1 MSFFE
6 ELKRRNVFRVAI
18 GYVIT
23 AWLLL
28 QVVDLV
34 LENINAPD
42 WVMQVFML
50 ALAIGF
56 PLAIFFAWAFEMT
69 PDGIK
74 KEKDVDRSQSIAPQT
89 GHNLNRTI
97 ILVLVL
103 AVAFLLYK
111 QLGNQSQAPVA
122 ATESDLASE
131 VQSTQSGM
139 TEAGPVT
146 IAVLPFVNMSSDP
159 EQEYFS
165 DGITEE
171 ILNRLAKVSE
181 LQVAA
186 RTSVFSFKG
195 QSQDIRQIG
204 EMLGVGN
211 ILEGSV
217 RRDGEQVRI
226 TAQLIRASDGFHL
239 WSETY
244 DRKLEN
250 IFAIQDDIA
259 SKIAAAL
266 QISLGISDSQTA
278 TRVIPVDP
286 KVYDLY
292 LRARALH
299 RNRGEGV
306 IEALELFRQALEI
319 DPEFAPA
326 WAGLAHSY
334 DVVEFYVSEEAL
346 TEIGDFR
353 TESISAAQQALNL
366 DPELATALHA
376 MGNNLWVQGEW
387 AQAQEY
393 YERALQLD
401 PDSADI
407 MEDYSQM
414 LSYSL
419 QLEAALEVAER
430 MVTLD
435 PYVPVFLNALTN
447 QYDVIGEYEKRDAGI
462 RSMTKQNP
470 DFRYTYVWNIQ
481 RLFELGQIDELH
493 RYIDQIDLSNWTT
506 AEGMHAAIDWMV
518 NSEPTPDDKILKV
531 LSFRPSFAVLAKRPD
546 IFFDIHRDLSN
557 GRKFPGIITILNPH
571 MPADE
576 TRQMRESPQTKALVE
591 EMRLPEY
598 WRKVGWPDM
607 CSPIGEDDFECH

>member
-1 MSFFE
+1 MRLFE

-56 PLAIFFAWAFEMT
+56 PLAVFFAWAFEMT
-69 PDGIK
+69 PEGVK
-74 KEKDVDRSQSIAPQT
+74 RESEVDRSQSITPQT
-89 GHNLNRTI
+89 GQKLNRTI

-111 QLGNQSQAPVA
+111 QLGNQSQTPVVITQSEQTSETSSTPPVM
-122 ATESDLASE
+122 TES
-131 VQSTQSGM
+131 
-139 TEAGPVT
+139 GPVT

-186 RTSVFSFKG
+186 RTSVFTFKG
-195 QSQDIRQIG
+195 QHQDIRQIG

-266 QISLGISDSQTA
+266 QISLGITENQAA
-278 TRVIPVDP
+278 TRIKPVDP
-286 KVYDLY
+286 QVYDLY
-292 LRARALH
+292 LKARALH

-306 IEALELFRQALEI
+306 IEALELFQRALDI

-334 DVVEFYVSEEAL
+334 DVVEFYVSDQVL
-346 TEIGDFR
+346 KEIGDYR
-353 TESISAAQQALNL
+353 ANSTSAAQQALKL

-376 MGNNLWVQGEW
+376 MGNNLWLQGEW

-407 MEDYSQM
+407 MEDYSNM

-419 QLEAALEVAER
+419 QLEAARKVGER

-447 QYDVIGEYEKRDAGI
+447 QYDAIGEYEKRDAGI
-462 RSMTKQNP
+462 RSMTELNP
-470 DFRYTYVWNIQ
+470 DFRYTYVWNIE
-481 RLFELGQIDELH
+481 RLFELEQIDELH
-493 RYIDQIDLSNWTT
+493 EYIDQIDLSNWTT
-506 AEGMHAAIDWMV
+506 AKSLHAAIDWMV
-518 NSEPTPDDKILKV
+518 NSEQTPDDDILTV
-531 LSFRPSFAVLAKRPD
+531 LSIRPRFAMLAKRPD
-546 IFFDIHRDLSN
+546 IFFDMYKDLSN
-557 GRKFPGIITILNPH
+557 GRKFPAILTILNPY

-576 TRQMRESPQTKALVE
+576 TRQVHESPHTKALVE

>member
-1 MSFFE
+1 
-6 ELKRRNVFRVAI
+6 
-18 GYVIT
+18 
-23 AWLLL
+23 
-28 QVVDLV
+28 
-34 LENINAPD
+34 
-42 WVMQVFML
+42 
-50 ALAIGF
+50 
-56 PLAIFFAWAFEMT
+56 
-69 PDGIK
+69 
-74 KEKDVDRSQSIAPQT
+74 
-89 GHNLNRTI
+89 
-97 ILVLVL
+97 
-103 AVAFLLYK
+103 
-111 QLGNQSQAPVA
+111 
-122 ATESDLASE
+122 
-131 VQSTQSGM
+131 M
-139 TEAGPVT
+139 TETGPVT

-171 ILNRLAKVSE
+171 ILNRLAKVSD

-186 RTSVFSFKG
+186 RTSVFTFKG
-195 QSQDIRQIG
+195 QHQDIRQIG

-259 SKIAAAL
+259 SQIAAAL
-266 QISLGISDSQTA
+266 QISLGISENQATA
-278 TRVIPVDP
+278 RIKPVDP
-286 KVYDLY
+286 QVYDLY
-292 LRARALH
+292 LKARALH

-306 IEALELFRQALEI
+306 IEALELFQQALDI

-334 DVVEFYVSEEAL
+334 DVVEFYVSDQVLA
-346 TEIGDFR
+346 EIGDYR
-353 TESISAAQQALNL
+353 TKSTTAAQQALKL

-376 MGNNLWVQGEW
+376 MGNNLWLQGEW
-387 AQAQEY
+387 EQALDY

-414 LSYSL
+414 LSYTL
-419 QLEAALEVAER
+419 QLEAGRKVAKR

-447 QYDVIGEYEKRDAGI
+447 QYDAIGEYEKRDANI
-462 RSMTKQNP
+462 RSMTEHNP
-470 DFRYTYVWNIQ
+470 DFIYTCFWNIQ

-493 RYIDQIDLSNWTT
+493 EYIDQIDLSNWTT
-506 AEGMHAAIDWMV
+506 AKSLHAAIDWMV
-518 NSEPTPDDKILKV
+518 NSQQTPSDEILTV
-531 LSFRPSFAVLAKRPD
+531 LSIRPRFAMLAKRPD
-546 IFFDIHRDLSN
+546 IFFDNLKDLSN
-557 GRKFPGIITILNPH
+557 GQKFPVILTILNPH

-576 TRQMRESPQTKALVE
+576 TRKVHESPQTKALLE
-591 EMRLPEY
+591 TMRLPEY
-598 WRKVGWPDM
+598 WRKFGWPDM
-607 CSPIGEDDFECH
+607 CRPIGEDDFKCH

>member
-34 LENINAPD
+34 LENINTPD

-56 PLAIFFAWAFEMT
+56 PLAVFFAWAFEMT
-69 PDGIK
+69 PDGVKRESEI
-74 KEKDVDRSQSIAPQT
+74 DRSQSITPQT
-89 GHNLNRTI
+89 GQKLNRTI

-111 QLGNQSQAPVA
+111 QLGNQSQAPVVI
-122 ATESDLASE
+122 TESELASE
-131 VQSTQSGM
+131 TSSTHQGIAE
-139 TEAGPVT
+139 TGPVT

-186 RTSVFSFKG
+186 RTSVFTFKG
-195 QSQDIRQIG
+195 QNQDIRQIG

-226 TAQLIRASDGFHL
+226 TAQLIRATDGFHL

-259 SKIAAAL
+259 SKIAVAL
-266 QISLGISDSQTA
+266 QISLGITESQA
-278 TRVIPVDP
+278 AARIKPVDP
-286 KVYDLY
+286 QVYDLY

-299 RNRGEGV
+299 RNRGEGL
-306 IEALELFRQALEI
+306 IEALELFQQALDI

-334 DVVEFYVSEEAL
+334 DVIEFYVSDGVLE
-346 TEIGDFR
+346 EIGDFR
-353 TESISAAQQALNL
+353 TKSTSAAQQALEL

-387 AQAQEY
+387 ARAQEY

-407 MEDYSQM
+407 ME
-414 LSYSL
+414 
-419 QLEAALEVAER
+419 
-430 MVTLD
+430 
-435 PYVPVFLNALTN
+435 
-447 QYDVIGEYEKRDAGI
+447 EYEKRDAYM
-462 RSMTKQNP
+462 RVLTERNP
-470 DFRYTYVWNIQ
+470 DFRYTYAWNIQ

-493 RYIDQIDLSNWTT
+493 HYVDQIDMKNWTT
-506 AEGMHAAIDWMV
+506 AESVHAAIDWLA
-518 NSEPTPDDKILKV
+518 NPHQTPDGEVLEF
-531 LSFRPSFAVLAKRPD
+531 LSFRPRLPMHVGRPD
-546 IFFDIHRDLSN
+546 IFFDIMFNLSN
-557 GRKFPGIITILNPH
+557 GRKFPQVTSILIPKLPPDKSRRVH
-571 MPADE
+571 E
-576 TRQMRESPQTKALVE
+576 LPQTKAFLKAT
-591 EMRLPEY
+591 RLPEY

>member
-34 LENINAPD
+34 LENINTPD

-56 PLAIFFAWAFEMT
+56 PLAVFFAWAFEMT
-69 PDGIK
+69 PDGVKRESEI
-74 KEKDVDRSQSIAPQT
+74 DRSQSITPQT
-89 GHNLNRTI
+89 GQKLNRTI

-111 QLGNQSQAPVA
+111 QLGNQSQAPVVI
-122 ATESDLASE
+122 TESELASE
-131 VQSTQSGM
+131 TSSTHQGIAE
-139 TEAGPVT
+139 TGPVT

-186 RTSVFSFKG
+186 RTSVFTFKG
-195 QSQDIRQIG
+195 QHQDIRQIG
-204 EMLGVGN
+204 EMLGVRN

-226 TAQLIRASDGFHL
+226 TAQLIRATDGFHL

-259 SKIAAAL
+259 SKIAVAL
-266 QISLGISDSQTA
+266 QISLGITESQA
-278 TRVIPVDP
+278 AARIKPVDP
-286 KVYDLY
+286 QVYDLY

-299 RNRGEGV
+299 RNRGEGL
-306 IEALELFRQALEI
+306 IEALELFQQALDI

-334 DVVEFYVSEEAL
+334 DVIEFYVSDGVLE
-346 TEIGDFR
+346 EIGDFR
-353 TESISAAQQALNL
+353 TKSTSAAQQALEL

-387 AQAQEY
+387 ARAQEY

-407 MEDYSQM
+407 MEDYTNM
-414 LSYSL
+414 LTYAL
-419 QLEAALEVAER
+419 QFDAARKVAER

-435 PYVPVFLNALTN
+435 PFVPVFLNAIMN
-447 QYDVIGEYEKRDAGI
+447 VYDIIGEYEKRDAYM
-462 RSMTKQNP
+462 RVLTERNP
-470 DFRYTYVWNIQ
+470 DFRYTYAWNIQ

-493 RYIDQIDLSNWTT
+493 HYVDQIDMKNWTT
-506 AEGMHAAIDWMV
+506 AESVHAAIDWLA
-518 NSEPTPDDKILKV
+518 NPHQTPDGEVLEF
-531 LSFRPSFAVLAKRPD
+531 LSFRPRLPMHVGRPD
-546 IFFDIHRDLSN
+546 IFFDIMFNLSN
-557 GRKFPGIITILNPH
+557 GRKFPQVTSILIPKLPPDKSRRVH
-571 MPADE
+571 E
-576 TRQMRESPQTKALVE
+576 LPQTKAFLKAT
-591 EMRLPEY
+591 RLPEY

>member
-56 PLAIFFAWAFEMT
+56 PLAVFFAWAFEMT
-69 PDGIK
+69 PEGVK
-74 KEKDVDRSQSIAPQT
+74 RESEVDRSQSIAPQT
-89 GHNLNRTI
+89 GQKLNRTI

-111 QLGNQSQAPVA
+111 QLGNQSQAPVVI
-122 ATESDLASE
+122 TESEQASE
-131 VQSTQSGM
+131 TLSALPEL
-139 TEAGPVT
+139 TETGPVT

-186 RTSVFSFKG
+186 RTSVFTFKG
-195 QSQDIRQIG
+195 QHQDIRQIG

-259 SKIAAAL
+259 SKIAVAL
-266 QISLGISDSQTA
+266 QISLGITENQAA
-278 TRVIPVDP
+278 TGVKTVDP
-286 KVYDLY
+286 QVYDLY

-299 RNRGEGV
+299 RHRGVGV
-306 IEALELFRQALEI
+306 IEALELFQQALDI

-334 DVVEFYVSEEAL
+334 DVVEFYVSDQVLA
-346 TEIGDFR
+346 EIGDFR
-353 TESISAAQQALNL
+353 TKSTSAAQQALQL

-414 LSYSL
+414 LSYAL
-419 QLEAALEVAER
+419 QLEAGRKVGER

-435 PYVPVFLNALTN
+435 PYVPVFLNALMN
-447 QYDVIGEYEKRDAGI
+447 QYNAIGEYEKRDAGI
-462 RSMTKQNP
+462 RSMTEHNP
-470 DFRYTYVWNIQ
+470 DFRYTYVWNIE

-493 RYIDQIDLSNWTT
+493 EYIDQIDLSNWAT
-506 AEGMHAAIDWMV
+506 AKSLHAAIDWMV
-518 NSEPTPDDKILKV
+518 NAEQTPDDEILTV
-531 LSFRPSFAVLAKRPD
+531 LSIRPGFAMLAKRPD
-546 IFFDIHRDLSN
+546 IFFETIKNLSN
-557 GRKFPGIITILNPH
+557 GRKFPSILTILNPR

-576 TRQMRESPQTKALVE
+576 TRQVRESPHTKALVE